1 MKDLT
6 YTYRGPELNQINT
19 EWGIVFDP
27 VAFLDRYAPAIQ
39 SYFHALIKNAHDA
52 EEIAQDFFLWVAQN
66 GFPRAKQE
74 RGRFRDYVKV
84 AVRNAA
90 LNFIN
95 RKQRPPVR
103 KDKKAR
109 PTPIRI
115 DDLPAPESTFIPD
128 TEWVVDWRNCLLERA
143 WKHLK
148 ESSNAPEQNL
158 YHTALRLAVANPEM
172 ESKEL
177 SAKASIILKRPIRPE
192 AFRKQLS
199 RARRLFAEILVKEV
213 ALTLDFPA
221 PELVEQELA
230 DLGLMAHVRSY
241 LSADWHTWL
250 PRKEV

>member
-1 MKDLT
+1 MKDLS
-6 YTYRGPELNQINT
+6 YSYRGPELNQINT

-66 GFPRAKQE
+66 GFPRATQE

-95 RKQRPPVR
+95 RKQRPLVR
-103 KDKKAR
+103 NGKKPRQDFSA
-109 PTPIRI
+109 RI
-115 DDLPAPESTFIPD
+115 DDVPAPASTFIPD
-128 TEWVVDWRNCLLERA
+128 TEWVVDWRNCLMERA

-148 ESSNAPEQNL
+148 ELSTAPEENL
-158 YHTALRLAVANPEM
+158 YHTALKLAVAHPEVD
-172 ESKEL
+172 SKDL
-177 SAKASIILKRPIRPE
+177 AAKASILLKRQIRPE

-199 RARRLFAEILVKEV
+199 RARRYFAEILVKEV
-213 ALTLDFPA
+213 ALTLDYPT
-221 PELVEQELA
+221 PDLVEQELA
-230 DLGLMAHVRSY
+230 DLGLMAHVKPY

-250 PRKEV
+250 ERKA